1 MPEPSA
7 PTPDV
12 AISALD
18 PTYIPFTTADVD
30 GSEITIEDFPQ
41 KEPVQYRNIIE
52 NLRSKLAAGDI
63 FTDEAFAF
71 LQTGDNDAEALTWTV
86 TDAGAPTTVAGV
98 DGGSQEIDATW
109 IAPTNQGSA
118 GVISGYEIQFFDEAT
133 PGTIFIAAGT
143 VGDVTLLRSIVT
155 AGAATYTINIFT
167 INEKGTSALF
177 GTKTGIVIA

>member
-12 AISALD
+12 AITPLD

-30 GSEITIEDFPQ
+30 GSEITTDDYPQ
-41 KEPVQYRNIIE
+41 KEPRQYRAIIE
-52 NLRSKLAAGDI
+52 NLRAKLQAGTI

-71 LQTGDNDAEALTWTV
+71 LQTGTNDVEMDSWTI
-86 TDAGAPTTVAGV
+86 TDAGAPTTVAGA
-98 DGGSQEIDATW
+98 DGGTQTIDVTW
-109 IAPTNQGSA
+109 IAPADQGTA

-143 VGDVTLLRSIVT
+143 VGDVTLLRTIQT
-155 AGAATYTINIFT
+155 AGAATYTVSVFT

-177 GTKTGIVIA
+177 GQDTGVVVA

>member
-12 AISALD
+12 AISPLD
-18 PTYIPFTTADVD
+18 PLYIPFTTADPD
-30 GSEITIEDFPQ
+30 GSEIIVDDYPQ
-41 KEPVQYRNIIE
+41 KEPRQYRAIIE
-52 NLRSKLAAGDI
+52 NLRANLLAGNI

-71 LQTGDNDAEALTWTV
+71 IQTGTNDVEADTWTV

-98 DGGSQEIDATW
+98 DGGSQEIDVTW
-109 IAPTNQGSA
+109 IAPTDEGTA
-118 GVISGYEIQFFDEAT
+118 GTISGYEIQFFDEAT
-133 PGTIFIAAGT
+133 PGTVFIAAGT

-155 AGAATYTINIFT
+155 AGAATYTVSVFT

-177 GTKTGIVIA
+177 GQDTGIVVA